1 MTRLMMAEART
12 ERRGKKEESRDMRE
26 DIMNRTGD
34 STHGIEASERSE
46 IRENKKERIDR
57 IHERIYHES
66 SG

>member
-1 MTRLMMAEART
+1 MAEART

-46 IRENKKERIDR
+46 DREKRKERR
-57 IHERIYHES
+57 EQRQERRYHES
-66 SG
+66 SHELGG